1 MLKIPAIV
9 VKIITNIFGIIM
21 DEFEQMYQEEVEN
34 IDNVPI
40 EVESTKEYQIRDAQ
54 ARYRLMANII
64 QIYFSEKHGEK
75 IITETFKKVD
85 PVDIEFNLN

>member
-1 MLKIPAIV
+1 MLKIVAIV
-9 VKIITNIFGIIM
+9 VKIITIIM
-21 DEFEQMYQEEVEN
+21 DEFEQMYNEEVEN
-34 IDNVPI
+34 VPVQ
-40 EVESTKEYQIRDAQ
+40 VENTKEYQIRDAQ